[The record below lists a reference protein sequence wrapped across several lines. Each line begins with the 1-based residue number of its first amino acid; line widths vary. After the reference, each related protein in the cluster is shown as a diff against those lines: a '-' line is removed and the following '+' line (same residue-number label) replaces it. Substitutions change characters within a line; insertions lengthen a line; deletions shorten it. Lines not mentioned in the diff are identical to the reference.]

1 MEITLNRNVEHNGIE
16 LLFDGKPSVSVR
28 NALKSNGFRWH
39 GVKKLWYA
47 RETEARLNFANQLAG
62 NKLEVRE
69 ENHTKKQVANKYGV
83 KVGDVFHQSWGYN
96 MTINTFYQVI
106 SVTASSVR
114 VIEVEPEI
122 LKDECQGY
130 CGDILFK
137 NPNGEML
144 PKATGYTSFI
154 KNQETG
160 DLKRVYHNEIN
171 NMTTISLGNH
181 NAYLMTDND
190 WESPFYENHMD

>member
-1 MEITLNRNVEHNGIE
+1 MGITLNRNVEHNGIE
-16 LLFDGKPSVSVR
+16 LIFDGKPDTSVR
-28 NALKSNGFRWH
+28 NVLKSNGFRWH

-47 RETEARLNFANQLAG
+47 RETEKRLEFANELAN

-69 ENHTKKQVANKYGV
+69 ENHTKKQVINKYGV

-96 MTINTFYQVI
+96 MTINTFYQVV

-114 VIEVEPEI
+114 VVEVNPEI
-122 LKDECQGY
+122 IEDNCQGY
-130 CGDILFK
+130 SGDILFK

-144 PKATGYTSFI
+144 PKASGHSFI

-160 DLKRVYHNEIN
+160 DLKRVSHNEKN

-181 NAYLMTDND
+181 NAYLMTEKD
-190 WESPFYENHMD
+190 WQTPFYENRMD